1 MVAGGVVAGGGA
13 VRRGHCDRR
22 ARPTRLGWLDG
33 LGRQLDALTDAVLGE
48 AATSEIGD
56 GCAEAYEGETS
67 AAAAEA
73 EAAAAAG
80 FDGATLAA
88 LLVGRWG
95 QEYDIDFTKTD
106 YLGKSSLYLNVFP
119 WTADQEPW
127 CATRHTPHATR
138 LGTPRWPRSPR
149 ACSRAAACATRGRRH
164 TDRQAYLEHLQ
175 AVAEL
180 LLRWGRVASV
190 TRQID
195 ESDKQPRRGTVPLLT
210 VPIRLDLP
218 NELVKSFRP

>member
-1 MVAGGVVAGGGA
+1 MKCGVRHG
-13 VRRGHCDRR
+13 RCDRR

-67 AAAAEA
+67 AAAAAE

-95 QEYDIDFTKTD
+95 QEYDVDFTKTD

-127 CATRHTPHATR
+127 CATRHTPHTTR
-138 LGTPRWPRSPR
+138 HTPRHATPAAVSSCVQQSRCLRDARQAPHRPAGLPR
-149 ACSRAAACATRGRRH
+149 APPGGGGAAAPVGACGVGEASDRR
-164 TDRQAYLEHLQ
+164 E
-175 AVAEL
+175 
-180 LLRWGRVASV
+180 
-190 TRQID
+190 
-195 ESDKQPRRGTVPLLT
+195 
-210 VPIRLDLP
+210 
-218 NELVKSFRP
+218 

>member
-1 MVAGGVVAGGGA
+1 MMVAGGVVAGGGA

-67 AAAAEA
+67 AAAAAA

-127 CATRHTPHATR
+127 CATATRHTPHTTRHTPHATR
-138 LGTPRWPRSPR
+138 HTPYATQLSPR
-149 ACSRAAACATRGRRH
+149 HASARHAGRGPPRA
-164 TDRQAYLEHLQ
+164 E
-175 AVAEL
+175 
-180 LLRWGRVASV
+180 
-190 TRQID
+190 
-195 ESDKQPRRGTVPLLT
+195 PL
-210 VPIRLDLP
+210 PA
-218 NELVKSFRP
+218 

>member
-1 MVAGGVVAGGGA
+1 MMVAGGVVAGGGA

-67 AAAAEA
+67 AAAAAE

-138 LGTPRWPRSPR
+138 HTPHATRHTPRHATPAAVFLVRAAEPSRCLRDARQAPHRQAGLPR
-149 ACSRAAACATRGRRH
+149 APPGGGGAAAPVGACGVGEASDRR
-164 TDRQAYLEHLQ
+164 E
-175 AVAEL
+175 
-180 LLRWGRVASV
+180 
-190 TRQID
+190 
-195 ESDKQPRRGTVPLLT
+195 
-210 VPIRLDLP
+210 
-218 NELVKSFRP
+218 